1 MQRQAGGT
9 GACGIL
15 SCLNPH
21 LIYGGKKMEEIVNAI
36 STVGFP
42 IVCTLIL
49 GYILIQEQKAHKQE
63 MLELRASI
71 ENNTLIMAELKQ
83 LLYDISQLKKD
94 GD

>member
-1 MQRQAGGT
+1 
-9 GACGIL
+9 
-15 SCLNPH
+15 
-21 LIYGGKKMEEIVNAI
+21 MEEIVNAI

-71 ENNTLIMAELKQ
+71 ENNTLVMAELKQ
-83 LLYDISQLKKD
+83 LLYDISKLEKRMD
-94 GD
+94 GE